1 MEINSSPFKLK
12 LVELAGAFMSSILV
26 FVSQTL
32 LQSALLFTT
41 VSCSLIL
48 VEHDTQADN
57 VGQSTGIS
65 HICRND
71 ERCASTLQG
80 TYYWLYSRSSHLLQH
95 IFHRNCLHS
104 LYHIHIHCTG
114 TDLGHYTILT
124 TIERGYIYIQANR
137 R

>member
-1 MEINSSPFKLK
+1 MGTAIIHASGGATQFVGLLTTWITVELILNRKTKNRIELQLPPPTIVHSLPRVPFKLK

-65 HICRND
+65 HISP
-71 ERCASTLQG
+71 ST
-80 TYYWLYSRSSHLLQH
+80 H
-95 IFHRNCLHS
+95 ISQKLPP
-104 LYHIHIHCTG
+104 
-114 TDLGHYTILT
+114 
-124 TIERGYIYIQANR
+124 
-137 R
+137 